1 MNPTSV
7 TFRPIGVIRSEHT
20 SADATPIQPVYARDC
35 RGQADILSEFA
46 DGLADIE
53 GFSHLYLIYHLDR
66 ADPPQLRVKP
76 YLQDVEHGIFATRA
90 PCRPNPIGLSL
101 VRLVRREGNVLHLA
115 GVDVLDGTPLLDL
128 KPYAP
133 RYDIVENPRGGWTD
147 SVAEATARVRGRR
160 GFVPQPTS
168 GPAGLSDEAPNHSPI
183 QPP

>member
-1 MNPTSV
+1 MNPTSI

-20 SADATPIQPVYARDC
+20 SADATPIQPIYARDC
-35 RGQADILSEFA
+35 PGRAEILPEFA

-66 ADPPQLRVKP
+66 ADPPQLRVMP

-101 VRLVRREGNVLHLA
+101 VRLLRREGCVLHLA
-115 GVDVLDGTPLLDL
+115 GMDVLDGTPLLDI

-133 RYDIVENPRGGWTD
+133 RYDTVEKPCGGWTD
-147 SVAEATARVRGRR
+147 AIDGSIARSRGRR
-160 GFVPQPTS
+160 GFVAPLAS
-168 GPAGLSDEAPNHSPI
+168 GPADLSDETTIHNSI
-183 QPP
+183 QPK